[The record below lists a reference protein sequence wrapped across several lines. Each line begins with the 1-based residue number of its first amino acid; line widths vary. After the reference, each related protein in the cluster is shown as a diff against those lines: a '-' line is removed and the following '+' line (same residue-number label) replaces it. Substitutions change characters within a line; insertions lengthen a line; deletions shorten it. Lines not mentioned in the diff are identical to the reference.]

1 MTLLELLG
9 LMKKHLKL
17 IIGLP
22 VVFAVLIGAY
32 AFVVMPNEYTAT
44 SSMYVLAN
52 QGETAT
58 NLSADLSASQMVAND
73 ITTILKSDR
82 VQKAAADELGLKD
95 LKDFEVAVSS
105 QTTSRVIELSVTGS
119 KPEQVANVAN
129 SITNNVATISR
140 EVMEADAVRII
151 DPASAPAAPS
161 GPSRPLYIA
170 VAFLAGLFMAVAIV
184 VLEDML
190 NTKVR
195 SAEDVEEIL
204 GIPVIGRVPVVKG
217 GRS

>member
-22 VVFAVLIGAY
+22 VVCAALIGAY

-82 VQKAAADELGLKD
+82 AQKAAADELGLKD

-140 EVMEADAVRII
+140 EVMEADTVRII
-151 DPASAPAAPS
+151 DPASAPVAPS

-204 GIPVIGRVPVVKG
+204 GIPVIGRVPAVKG